1 MAGVF
6 ILGSNIGKLRRYG
19 KDVRSRLILRSWIT
33 LGFKYNE
40 EAFMG
45 MPIRHDAELHRFHT
59 SAEGHGAELV
69 YRLAGKVMT
78 IVHTGVPEKI
88 AGRGIAAEL
97 MKAALAHAESSGW
110 MVVPACSYARAFKA
124 RYPEYAH
131 LWRER

>member
-1 MAGVF
+1 
-6 ILGSNIGKLRRYG
+6 
-19 KDVRSRLILRSWIT
+19 
-33 LGFKYNE
+33 
-40 EAFMG
+40 MG

-78 IVHTGVPEKI
+78 IVHTGVPEEI

-97 MKAALAHAESSGW
+97 MKAALAHAQASEW
-110 MVVPACSYARAFKA
+110 TVVPACSYARAFKG

-131 LWRER
+131 LEGWQGFVRKRHFSG